1 MYRSTINAEDLN
13 RIMIMQLNELALF
26 RQQAFVAGKWCDADH
41 QQTSKI
47 LNPATLEVIGTVPNM
62 GKAEAERAIEA
73 AKEAWPLWKNKT
85 AKDRSII
92 LKKWFDLII
101 SNADELAFILTSE
114 QGKPLAEA
122 KGEILYAAS
131 FIEWFAEEAKR
142 VYGDIIPSPYPDA
155 RIVVNKQPIG
165 VVAAITP
172 WNFPAAMITRKVA
185 PALAAGCPC
194 IVKPVPET
202 PFTALA
208 LVDLAL
214 QAGVP
219 AEIFSVIT
227 GDAVHIGD
235 AIFESDVVR
244 KFTFTGSTPV
254 GKMLLERSAKTL
266 KKVSLELGGNAP
278 FIVFDDA
285 DLDAAIEGALI
296 AKFRNAG
303 QTCVCVNRFLVQAGI
318 YEKFIAALSQKIQN
332 FNIGNGLEAGHDIG
346 PLINANAVKKVEAH
360 IQDAL
365 DKNGRL
371 VIGGKRHTAG
381 ELFFEPTLIADVTAD
396 MDVATQETFGPLAA
410 VFKFETEQQAVEMAN
425 ATEFGLAAYCYT
437 KDLGRAWR
445 MSEQLEYG
453 MVGINKGLISNEVAP
468 FGGIKQSGLG
478 REGSKYG
485 IEDYLEI
492 KYTLFG
498 GLNYE

>member
-1 MYRSTINAEDLN
+1 
-13 RIMIMQLNELALF
+13 MQLNELALF

-41 QQTSKI
+41 QQTSEI
-47 LNPATLEVIGTVPNM
+47 LNPATLEIIGTVPNM
-62 GKAEAERAIEA
+62 SKAEAERAIEA
-73 AKEAWPLWKNKT
+73 AKEAWPLRKNKT

-194 IVKPVPET
+194 IVKPAPET

-498 GLNYE
+498 GLNI

>member
-1 MYRSTINAEDLN
+1 
-13 RIMIMQLNELALF
+13 MQLNELALF

-41 QQTSKI
+41 QQTSEI

-142 VYGDIIPSPYPDA
+142 VYGDIIASPYPDA

-194 IVKPVPET
+194 IVKPAPET

-303 QTCVCVNRFLVQAGI
+303 QTCVCVNRFLVQVGI
-318 YEKFIAALSQKIQN
+318 YEKFIAVLSQKIQN

-371 VIGGKRHTAG
+371 VVGGKKHKAG

-410 VFKFETEQQAVEMAN
+410 VFKFENEQQAVEMAN

-498 GLNYE
+498 GLNI

>member
-1 MYRSTINAEDLN
+1 
-13 RIMIMQLNELALF
+13 MQLNELALF

-41 QQTSKI
+41 QQTSEI
-47 LNPATLEVIGTVPNM
+47 LNPATLEIIGTVPNM

-194 IVKPVPET
+194 IVKPAPET

-254 GKMLLERSAKTL
+254 GKILLERSAKTL

-285 DLDAAIEGALI
+285 DLEAAIEGALI

-371 VIGGKRHTAG
+371 VVGGKKHKAG

-410 VFKFETEQQAVEMAN
+410 VFKFENEQQAVEMAN

-498 GLNYE
+498 GLNI

>member
-1 MYRSTINAEDLN
+1 
-13 RIMIMQLNELALF
+13 MQLNELALF

-41 QQTSKI
+41 QQTSEI
-47 LNPATLEVIGTVPNM
+47 LNPATLEIIGTVPNM

-142 VYGDIIPSPYPDA
+142 VFGDIIPSPYPDA

-194 IVKPVPET
+194 IVKPAPET

-208 LVDLAL
+208 LVDLAV

-371 VIGGKRHTAG
+371 VVGGKKHKAG

-410 VFKFETEQQAVEMAN
+410 IFKFETEQQAVEMAN

-498 GLNYE
+498 GLNI

>member
-1 MYRSTINAEDLN
+1 
-13 RIMIMQLNELALF
+13 MQLNELALF

-41 QQTSKI
+41 QQTSEI

-73 AKEAWPLWKNKT
+73 AKEAWPLWENKT

-194 IVKPVPET
+194 IVKPAPET

-208 LVDLAL
+208 LVDLAV

-396 MDVATQETFGPLAA
+396 MDVATRETFGPLAA

-498 GLNYE
+498 GLNI

>member
-1 MYRSTINAEDLN
+1 
-13 RIMIMQLNELALF
+13 MQLQQMQLF
-26 RQQAFVAGKWCDADH
+26 HQQALIAGQWCDADN
-41 QQTSKI
+41 QQTSVI
-47 LNPATLEVIGTVPNM
+47 YNPATQEMIGTVPNM
-62 GKAEAERAIEA
+62 GKAEADRAIQA
-73 AKEAWPLWKNKT
+73 AVKHWAVWKNKT

-92 LKKWFDLII
+92 LKKWFDLMVAH
-101 SNADELAFILTSE
+101 ADELAFILTSE
-114 QGKPLAEA
+114 QGKPLTEA
-122 KGEILYAAS
+122 RGEILYAAS
-131 FIEWFAEEAKR
+131 FVEWFAEEAKR
-142 VYGDIIPSPYPDA
+142 VYGDTIPSPYPDA
-155 RIVVNKQPIG
+155 RIIVSKQPIG
-165 VVAAITP
+165 VIAAITP

-194 IVKPVPET
+194 IVKPAPET

-208 LVDLAL
+208 LVDLAV
-214 QAGVP
+214 QAGIP

-227 GDAVHIGD
+227 GDAVSIGD
-235 AIFESDVVR
+235 AIFESDDVR

-254 GKMLLERSAKTL
+254 GKLLYQRSAQTL

-296 AKFRNAG
+296 AKYRNAG
-303 QTCVCVNRFLVQAGI
+303 QTCVCVNRFLVQEGI
-318 YEKFIAALSQKIQN
+318 YERFITALTDKVN
-332 FNIGNGLEAGHDIG
+332 AFAIGNGLVAGNEIG
-346 PLINANAVKKVEAH
+346 PLINSNAVKKVEAH
-360 IQDAL
+360 VADAL
-365 DKNGRL
+365 AKNGRL
-371 VIGGKRHTAG
+371 ITGGKRHQVG
-381 ELFFEPTLIADVTAD
+381 ELFYEPTIIADATTE

-410 VFKFETEQQAVEMAN
+410 IFKFETEQHAIEMAN

-468 FGGIKQSGLG
+468 FGGIKHSGLG

-498 GLNYE
+498 GLNP

>member
-1 MYRSTINAEDLN
+1 
-13 RIMIMQLNELALF
+13 MQLNELALF
-26 RQQAFVAGKWCDADH
+26 RQQAFIAGKWCDADH

-47 LNPATLEVIGTVPNM
+47 LNPATLEIIGTVPNM

-194 IVKPVPET
+194 IVKPAPET

-208 LVDLAL
+208 LVDLAV

-346 PLINANAVKKVEAH
+346 PLINASAVKKVEAH

-371 VIGGKRHTAG
+371 VVGGKRHTAG

-410 VFKFETEQQAVEMAN
+410 IFKFETEQQAVEMAN

-498 GLNYE
+498 GLNI

>member
-1 MYRSTINAEDLN
+1 
-13 RIMIMQLNELALF
+13 MQLNELALF

-41 QQTSKI
+41 QQTSEI
-47 LNPATLEVIGTVPNM
+47 LNPATLEIIGTVPNM

-194 IVKPVPET
+194 IVKPAPET

-208 LVDLAL
+208 LVDLAV

-227 GDAVHIGD
+227 GDAAHIGD

-318 YEKFIAALSQKIQN
+318 YEKFIATLSQKIQN

-410 VFKFETEQQAVEMAN
+410 IFKFETEQQAVEMAN

-478 REGSKYG
+478 CEGSKYG

-498 GLNYE
+498 GLNI

>member
-85 AKDRSII
+85 AKDRSMI

-101 SNADELAFILTSE
+101 LNADDLAFILTSE

-194 IVKPVPET
+194 IVKPAPET

-208 LVDLAL
+208 LVDLAV

-318 YEKFIAALSQKIQN
+318 YEKFIAALSLKIQN

-365 DKNGRL
+365 DKKGRL
-371 VIGGKRHTAG
+371 VVGGKKHIAG

-410 VFKFETEQQAVEMAN
+410 IFKFETEQQAVEMAN

-498 GLNYE
+498 GLNI

>member
-1 MYRSTINAEDLN
+1 
-13 RIMIMQLNELALF
+13 MQLNELALF

-41 QQTSKI
+41 QQTSEI
-47 LNPATLEVIGTVPNM
+47 LNPATLEIIGTVPNM

-142 VYGDIIPSPYPDA
+142 VYGDIIPSPYSDA

-165 VVAAITP
+165 VIAAITP

-194 IVKPVPET
+194 IVKPAPET

-208 LVDLAL
+208 LVDLAV

-235 AIFESDVVR
+235 AIFESDIVR

-453 MVGINKGLISNEVAP
+453 MVGINKGIISNEVAP

-498 GLNYE
+498 GLNI

>member
-1 MYRSTINAEDLN
+1 
-13 RIMIMQLNELALF
+13 MQLNELALF

-41 QQTSKI
+41 QQTSEI

-101 SNADELAFILTSE
+101 SNADDLAFILTSE

-194 IVKPVPET
+194 IVKPAPET

-208 LVDLAL
+208 LVDLAV

-219 AEIFSVIT
+219 AEIFSVVT

-318 YEKFIAALSQKIQN
+318 YEKFIVALSQKIQN

-371 VIGGKRHTAG
+371 VVGGKKHKAG

-498 GLNYE
+498 GLNI

>member
-41 QQTSKI
+41 QQTSEI

-194 IVKPVPET
+194 IVKPAPET

-208 LVDLAL
+208 LVDLAV

-318 YEKFIAALSQKIQN
+318 YEKFIVALSQKIQN

-371 VIGGKRHTAG
+371 VVGGKKHKAG

-410 VFKFETEQQAVEMAN
+410 IFKFETEQQAVEMAN

-498 GLNYE
+498 GLNI

>member
-1 MYRSTINAEDLN
+1 
-13 RIMIMQLNELALF
+13 MQLNELALF

-41 QQTSKI
+41 QQTSEI
-47 LNPATLEVIGTVPNM
+47 LNPATLEIIGTVPNM

-101 SNADELAFILTSE
+101 SNADDLAFILTSE

-194 IVKPVPET
+194 IVKPAPET

-208 LVDLAL
+208 LVDLAV
-214 QAGVP
+214 QAGAP

-227 GDAVHIGD
+227 GDAAHIGD

-371 VIGGKRHTAG
+371 VIGGKKHKAG

-453 MVGINKGLISNEVAP
+453 MVGMNKGLISNEVAP

-498 GLNYE
+498 GLNI

>member
-1 MYRSTINAEDLN
+1 
-13 RIMIMQLNELALF
+13 MQLQEMQLF
-26 RQQAFVAGKWCDADH
+26 RQQAFIAGQWCDADD
-41 QQTSKI
+41 QQTSDI
-47 LNPATLEVIGTVPNM
+47 YNPATQEMIGTVPNM
-62 GKAEAERAIEA
+62 GKAEANRAIQA
-73 AKEAWPLWKNKT
+73 AVSHWAVWKNKT
-85 AKDRSII
+85 AKDRSSI
-92 LKKWFDLII
+92 LKKWFDLIVAH
-101 SNADELAFILTSE
+101 ADELAFILTSE

-122 KGEILYAAS
+122 KGELLYAAS
-131 FIEWFAEEAKR
+131 FVEWFAEEAKR
-142 VYGDIIPSPYPDA
+142 VYGDTIPSPYPDA
-155 RIVVNKQPIG
+155 RIIVSKQPIG
-165 VVAAITP
+165 VIAAITP

-194 IVKPVPET
+194 IVKPAPET

-208 LVDLAL
+208 LVDLAV
-214 QAGVP
+214 QAGIP

-227 GDAVHIGD
+227 GDAVSIGD
-235 AIFESDVVR
+235 AIFESDDVR

-254 GKMLLERSAKTL
+254 GKLLYQRSAQTL

-296 AKFRNAG
+296 AKYRNAG
-303 QTCVCVNRFLVQAGI
+303 QTCVCVNRFLVQEGI
-318 YEKFIAALSQKIQN
+318 YERFITALTDKVN
-332 FNIGNGLEAGHDIG
+332 AFAIGNGLVAGNEIG
-346 PLINANAVKKVEAH
+346 PLINSNAVKKVEAH
-360 IQDAL
+360 VADAL
-365 DKNGRL
+365 AKNGRL
-371 VIGGKRHTAG
+371 ITGGKRHQVG
-381 ELFFEPTLIADVTAD
+381 ELFYEPTIIADATTE

-410 VFKFETEQQAVEMAN
+410 IFKFETEQHAIEMAN

-468 FGGIKQSGLG
+468 FGGIKHSGLG

-498 GLNYE
+498 GLNP

>member
-1 MYRSTINAEDLN
+1 
-13 RIMIMQLNELALF
+13 MQLNELALF

-41 QQTSKI
+41 QQTSEI
-47 LNPATLEVIGTVPNM
+47 LNPATLEIIGTVPNM

-101 SNADELAFILTSE
+101 SNADDLAFILTSE

-142 VYGDIIPSPYPDA
+142 IYGDIIPSPYPDA

-172 WNFPAAMITRKVA
+172 WNFPAAMIMRKVA

-194 IVKPVPET
+194 IVKPAPET

-208 LVDLAL
+208 LVDLAV

-227 GDAVHIGD
+227 GDAAHIGD

-371 VIGGKRHTAG
+371 VVGGKKHKAG

-410 VFKFETEQQAVEMAN
+410 VFKFETEQQVVEMAN

-498 GLNYE
+498 GLNI

>member
-1 MYRSTINAEDLN
+1 
-13 RIMIMQLNELALF
+13 MQLNELALF

-41 QQTSKI
+41 QQTSEI
-47 LNPATLEVIGTVPNM
+47 LNPATLEIIGTVPNM

-101 SNADELAFILTSE
+101 SNADDLAFILTNE

-194 IVKPVPET
+194 IVKPAPET

-208 LVDLAL
+208 LVDLAV

-235 AIFESDVVR
+235 AIFESDFVR

-318 YEKFIAALSQKIQN
+318 YEKFIATLSQKIQN

-371 VIGGKRHTAG
+371 VVGGKKHKAG

-498 GLNYE
+498 GLNI

>member
-1 MYRSTINAEDLN
+1 
-13 RIMIMQLNELALF
+13 MQLDQMSLF
-26 RQQAFVAGKWCDADH
+26 HQQAFVAGVWCDADS
-41 QQTSKI
+41 QQSTEI
-47 LNPATLEVIGTVPNM
+47 YNPATQEILGTVPNM
-62 GKAEAERAIEA
+62 GKAEAERAIQA
-73 AKEAWPLWKNKT
+73 AMNGWAAWKNRT

-92 LKKWFDLII
+92 LKKWFDLMIWH
-101 SNADELAFILTSE
+101 ADELAFILTSE

-122 KGEILYAAS
+122 RGEILYAAS

-142 VYGDIIPSPYPDA
+142 VYGDVIPSPYPDA
-155 RIVVNKQPIG
+155 RIIVSKQPIG
-165 VVAAITP
+165 LVAAITP
-172 WNFPAAMITRKVA
+172 WNFPAAMITRKVG

-194 IVKPVPET
+194 IVKPAPET

-208 LVDLAL
+208 LVDLAV

-219 AEIFSVIT
+219 AEIFTVIT
-227 GDAVHIGD
+227 GDAVTIGD
-235 AIFESDVVR
+235 AIFESDDVR

-254 GKMLLERSAKTL
+254 GKLLYQRSAQTL

-285 DLDAAIEGALI
+285 DLEAAIDGAVI
-296 AKFRNAG
+296 AKYRNAG

-318 YEKFIAALSQKIQN
+318 YEKFIAALKEKVTT
-332 FNIGNGLEAGHDIG
+332 FAIGNGLQQGSEIG
-346 PLINANAVKKVEAH
+346 PLINENAVKKVEAH
-360 IQDAL
+360 VTDAL
-365 DKNGRL
+365 AKSARL
-371 VIGGKRHTAG
+371 IAGGQRHSAG
-381 ELFFEPTLIADVTAD
+381 ELFYQPTIIADVTSE

-410 VFKFETEQQAVEMAN
+410 IFKFETEQQALEMAN

-437 KDLGRAWR
+437 QDLGRAWR

-468 FGGIKQSGLG
+468 FGGVKSSGLG

-485 IEDYLEI
+485 MDDYLEI

-498 GLNYE
+498 GI

>member
-1 MYRSTINAEDLN
+1 
-13 RIMIMQLNELALF
+13 MQLNELALF

-41 QQTSKI
+41 QQTSEI

-101 SNADELAFILTSE
+101 SNADDLAFILTSE

-194 IVKPVPET
+194 IVKPAPET

-208 LVDLAL
+208 LVDLAV

-227 GDAVHIGD
+227 GDAVHIGA

-371 VIGGKRHTAG
+371 VIGGKKHTAG

-498 GLNYE
+498 GLNI

>member
-1 MYRSTINAEDLN
+1 
-13 RIMIMQLNELALF
+13 MQLNELALF

-41 QQTSKI
+41 QQTSEI

-194 IVKPVPET
+194 IVKPAPET

-208 LVDLAL
+208 LVDLAM

-498 GLNYE
+498 GLNI

>member
-1 MYRSTINAEDLN
+1 
-13 RIMIMQLNELALF
+13 MQLNELALF

-41 QQTSKI
+41 QQTSEI

-101 SNADELAFILTSE
+101 SNADDLAFILTSE

-194 IVKPVPET
+194 IVKPAPET

-208 LVDLAL
+208 LVDLAV

-371 VIGGKRHTAG
+371 VIGGKKHTAG
-381 ELFFEPTLIADVTAD
+381 ELFFGPTLIADVTAD

-498 GLNYE
+498 GLNI

>member
-41 QQTSKI
+41 QQTSEI
-47 LNPATLEVIGTVPNM
+47 LNPATLEIIGTVPNM

-155 RIVVNKQPIG
+155 RIVVNKRPIG

-194 IVKPVPET
+194 IVKPAPET

-208 LVDLAL
+208 LVDLAV

-285 DLDAAIEGALI
+285 DLEAAIEGALI

-346 PLINANAVKKVEAH
+346 PLINTNAVKKVEAH

-371 VIGGKRHTAG
+371 VVGGKKHKAG

-410 VFKFETEQQAVEMAN
+410 VFKFEAEQQAVEMAN

-498 GLNYE
+498 GLNI

>member
-1 MYRSTINAEDLN
+1 
-13 RIMIMQLNELALF
+13 MQLNELALF
-26 RQQAFVAGKWCDADH
+26 RQQAFIAGKWCDADH

-47 LNPATLEVIGTVPNM
+47 LNPATLEIIGTVPNM

-194 IVKPVPET
+194 IVKPAPET

-285 DLDAAIEGALI
+285 DLEAAIEGALI

-498 GLNYE
+498 GLNI

>member
-1 MYRSTINAEDLN
+1 
-13 RIMIMQLNELALF
+13 MQLNELALF

-41 QQTSKI
+41 QQTSEI

-165 VVAAITP
+165 VIAAITP

-194 IVKPVPET
+194 IVKPAPET

-208 LVDLAL
+208 LVDLAV

-227 GDAVHIGD
+227 GDAAHIGD
-235 AIFESDVVR
+235 AIFESDIVR

-346 PLINANAVKKVEAH
+346 PLINASAVKKVEAH

-371 VIGGKRHTAG
+371 VVGGKKHKAG

-498 GLNYE
+498 GLNI

>member
-1 MYRSTINAEDLN
+1 
-13 RIMIMQLNELALF
+13 MQLNELTLF

-41 QQTSKI
+41 QQTFEI
-47 LNPATLEVIGTVPNM
+47 LNPATLEIIGTVPNM

-194 IVKPVPET
+194 IVKPAPET

-208 LVDLAL
+208 LVDLAV

-227 GDAVHIGD
+227 GDAAHIGD

-498 GLNYE
+498 GLNI

>member
-13 RIMIMQLNELALF
+13 SIMIMQLNELALF

-41 QQTSKI
+41 QQTSEI
-47 LNPATLEVIGTVPNM
+47 LNPATLEIIGTVPNM

-194 IVKPVPET
+194 IVKPAPET

-208 LVDLAL
+208 LVDLAV

-285 DLDAAIEGALI
+285 DLEAAIEGALI

-371 VIGGKRHTAG
+371 VVGGKKHKAG

-410 VFKFETEQQAVEMAN
+410 VFKFENEQQAVEMAN

-498 GLNYE
+498 GLNI

>member
-1 MYRSTINAEDLN
+1 
-13 RIMIMQLNELALF
+13 MQLNELALF

-41 QQTSKI
+41 QQTSEI
-47 LNPATLEVIGTVPNM
+47 LNPATLEIIGTVPNM

-101 SNADELAFILTSE
+101 SNADDLAFILTSE

-142 VYGDIIPSPYPDA
+142 IYGDIIPSPYPDA

-194 IVKPVPET
+194 IVKPAPET

-208 LVDLAL
+208 LVDLAV

-227 GDAVHIGD
+227 GDAAHIGD

-365 DKNGRL
+365 YKNGRL
-371 VIGGKRHTAG
+371 VVGGKKHKAG

-498 GLNYE
+498 GLNI

>member
-1 MYRSTINAEDLN
+1 
-13 RIMIMQLNELALF
+13 MQLNELALF

-41 QQTSKI
+41 QQTSEI

-194 IVKPVPET
+194 IVKPAPET

-208 LVDLAL
+208 LVDLAV

-371 VIGGKRHTAG
+371 VIGGKKHTAG

-410 VFKFETEQQAVEMAN
+410 VFKFETEQQAVKMAN

-498 GLNYE
+498 GLNI

>member
-1 MYRSTINAEDLN
+1 
-13 RIMIMQLNELALF
+13 MQLNELALF

-41 QQTSKI
+41 QQTSEI
-47 LNPATLEVIGTVPNM
+47 LNPATLEIIGTVPNM

-194 IVKPVPET
+194 IVKPAPET

-208 LVDLAL
+208 LVDLAV

-285 DLDAAIEGALI
+285 DLEAAIEGALI

-371 VIGGKRHTAG
+371 VVGGKKHKAG

-410 VFKFETEQQAVEMAN
+410 VFKFENEQQAVEMAN

-485 IEDYLEI
+485 I
-492 KYTLFG
+492 
-498 GLNYE
+498 

>member
-1 MYRSTINAEDLN
+1 
-13 RIMIMQLNELALF
+13 MQLNELALF

-41 QQTSKI
+41 QQTSEI
-47 LNPATLEVIGTVPNM
+47 LNPATLEIIGTVPNM

-101 SNADELAFILTSE
+101 SNADDLAFILTSE

-142 VYGDIIPSPYPDA
+142 IYGDIIPSPYPDA

-194 IVKPVPET
+194 IVKPAPET

-208 LVDLAL
+208 LVDLAV

-318 YEKFIAALSQKIQN
+318 YEKFIATLSQKIQN

-371 VIGGKRHTAG
+371 VVGGKKHKAG

-498 GLNYE
+498 GLNI

>member
-1 MYRSTINAEDLN
+1 
-13 RIMIMQLNELALF
+13 MQLNELALF

-41 QQTSKI
+41 QQTSEI
-47 LNPATLEVIGTVPNM
+47 LNPATLEIIGTVPNM

-194 IVKPVPET
+194 IVKPAPET

-208 LVDLAL
+208 LVDLAV

-318 YEKFIAALSQKIQN
+318 YEKFIATLSQKIQN

-346 PLINANAVKKVEAH
+346 PLINANAVKKVETH

-371 VIGGKRHTAG
+371 VVGGKKHKAG

-410 VFKFETEQQAVEMAN
+410 VFKFENEQQAVEMAN

-498 GLNYE
+498 GLNI

>member
-1 MYRSTINAEDLN
+1 MEKQDRKRSFNH
-13 RIMIMQLNELALF
+13 F
-26 RQQAFVAGKWCDADH
+26 
-41 QQTSKI
+41 
-47 LNPATLEVIGTVPNM
+47 
-62 GKAEAERAIEA
+62 
-73 AKEAWPLWKNKT
+73 
-85 AKDRSII
+85 
-92 LKKWFDLII
+92 KKWFDLMIEKV
-101 SNADELAFILTSE
+101 DELAFILTSE

-122 KGEILYAAS
+122 RGEILYAAS
-131 FIEWFAEEAKR
+131 FVEWFAEEAKR
-142 VYGDIIPSPYPDA
+142 VYGDVIPSPYTDA
-155 RIVVNKQPIG
+155 RIVVQKQAIG

-194 IVKPVPET
+194 IVKPAPET

-208 LVDLAL
+208 LVDLAV
-214 QAGVP
+214 QAGIP
-219 AEIFSVIT
+219 ADIFSVIT
-227 GDAVHIGD
+227 GDAVSIGD
-235 AIFESDVVR
+235 AIFESDLVR

-254 GKMLLERSAKTL
+254 GKQLYQRSAQTL

-285 DLDAAIEGALI
+285 DLDAAVEGALI
-296 AKFRNAG
+296 AKYRNAG

-318 YEKFIAALSQKIQN
+318 YHKFIAALSEKVN
-332 FNIGNGLEAGHDIG
+332 ALKIGNGLDVGVEIG
-346 PLINANAVKKVEAH
+346 PLINSNAVKKVEAH
-360 IQDAL
+360 VADAL
-365 DKNGRL
+365 AKSARL
-371 VIGGKRHTAG
+371 VTGGKRHHAG
-381 ELFFEPTLIADVTAD
+381 ELFYQPTIIADVNAD

-410 VFKFETEQQAVEMAN
+410 VFKFETEQQAVDMAN

-468 FGGIKQSGLG
+468 FGGMKQSGLG

-498 GLNYE
+498 GLNT

>member
-1 MYRSTINAEDLN
+1 MYRSTINAEDFN

-26 RQQAFVAGKWCDADH
+26 RQQAFIAGKWCDADH

-47 LNPATLEVIGTVPNM
+47 LNPATLEIVGTVPNM

-101 SNADELAFILTSE
+101 SNVDDLAFILTSE

-194 IVKPVPET
+194 IVKPAPET

-208 LVDLAL
+208 LVDLAV

-219 AEIFSVIT
+219 AKIFSVIT
-227 GDAVHIGD
+227 GDAAHIGD

-346 PLINANAVKKVEAH
+346 PLINANAVKKVETH

-371 VIGGKRHTAG
+371 VVGGKKHKAG

-410 VFKFETEQQAVEMAN
+410 VFKFENEQQAVEMAN

-498 GLNYE
+498 GLNI

>member
-1 MYRSTINAEDLN
+1 
-13 RIMIMQLNELALF
+13 MQLNELALF
-26 RQQAFVAGKWCDADH
+26 RQQAFIAGKWCDADH

-47 LNPATLEVIGTVPNM
+47 LNPATLEIIGTVPNM

-194 IVKPVPET
+194 IVKPAPET

-227 GDAVHIGD
+227 GDAAHIGD
-235 AIFESDVVR
+235 AIFESDVIR

-285 DLDAAIEGALI
+285 DLEAAIEGALI

-303 QTCVCVNRFLVQAGI
+303 QTCVCVNRFLVQEGI

-332 FNIGNGLEAGHDIG
+332 FNIGNGLEARHDIG

-371 VIGGKRHTAG
+371 VVGGKRHTAG

-498 GLNYE
+498 GLNI

>member
-1 MYRSTINAEDLN
+1 
-13 RIMIMQLNELALF
+13 MQLNELALF

-41 QQTSKI
+41 QQTSEI

-92 LKKWFDLII
+92 LKKWFVLII

-194 IVKPVPET
+194 IVKPAPET

-208 LVDLAL
+208 LVDLAV

-410 VFKFETEQQAVEMAN
+410 IFKFETEQQAVEMAN

-498 GLNYE
+498 GLNI

>member
-1 MYRSTINAEDLN
+1 
-13 RIMIMQLNELALF
+13 MQLNELALF
-26 RQQAFVAGKWCDADH
+26 RQQAFIAGKWCDADH

-47 LNPATLEVIGTVPNM
+47 LNPATLEIIGTVPNM

-194 IVKPVPET
+194 IVKPAPET

-208 LVDLAL
+208 LVDLAV

-227 GDAVHIGD
+227 GDAAHIGD
-235 AIFESDVVR
+235 AIFESDIVR

-346 PLINANAVKKVEAH
+346 PLINASAVKKVEAH

-371 VIGGKRHTAG
+371 VVGGKKHKAG

-498 GLNYE
+498 GLNI